1 MNIIASF
8 KAPAKL
14 NIFLK
19 ILNRIK
25 GGANDG
31 YHELSSRFVRFHGLY
46 DELSIIERIDNS
58 GLMYANDIAD
68 NLIFKAYKELE
79 NAGFKEA
86 LARFFSDKQ
95 IHLLKGIP
103 SGAGLGGGSSD
114 VASFLLF
121 MQEILGFEDKLLMSI
136 SAKIGSDVSFFASK
150 ASAAN
155 VRGFGQIVES
165 FDDDLP
171 RLGIVLSNIFCSTP
185 EVYKAYAKGSFIKD
199 TKLAKRLESMSS
211 KEILSSYENFELNDL
226 LAPVVA
232 IYAGFSIKESEFLSG
247 SGSAKFKV
255 IA

>member
-19 ILNRIK
+19 ILKRIK

-31 YHELSSRFVRFHGLY
+31 YHELSSRFVRFDGLY
-46 DELSIIERIDNS
+46 DELRIIERIDTS

-68 NLIFKAYKELE
+68 NLIFKAYSELE

-150 ASAAN
+150 ASSAN

-171 RLGIVLSNIFCSTP
+171 RLGIVLSKIFCSTP

-199 TKLAKRLESMSS
+199 TKLAKRPESMSS